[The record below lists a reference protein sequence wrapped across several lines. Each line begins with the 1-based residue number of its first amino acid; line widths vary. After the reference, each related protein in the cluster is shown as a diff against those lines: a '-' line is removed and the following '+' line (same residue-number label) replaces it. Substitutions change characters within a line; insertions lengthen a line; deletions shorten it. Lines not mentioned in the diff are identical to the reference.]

1 MLGVLVNTGTVIIGS
16 ILGLLLKKGVPEK
29 VPRAVMSV
37 IGLCTLVIGIS
48 GVMESD
54 KIIVM
59 IIAMVVGT
67 AIGTLIGIE
76 RGVTKLSEVIERK
89 FKKDEGTSIA
99 EGFVTGTVLFCV
111 GAMTITGAFYSASGD
126 HTIYYT
132 KAVLDLISS
141 FMLASTLGIGVL
153 LSSVALFVIQ
163 AGLVLLAGVLQGVM
177 TPELIAVTGATG
189 GIIIIGLGLNLIGV
203 TKLKIA
209 DMLPAFLVVPGAYYL
224 AILLG
229 I

>member
-1 MLGVLVNTGTVIIGS
+1 
-16 ILGLLLKKGVPEK
+16 
-29 VPRAVMSV
+29 
-37 IGLCTLVIGIS
+37 
-48 GVMESD
+48 
-54 KIIVM
+54 
-59 IIAMVVGT
+59 MVVGT
-67 AIGTLIGIE
+67 AIGTLIGVEKGI
-76 RGVTKLSEVIERK
+76 TKLSERIERK
-89 FKKDEGTSIA
+89 FKKDEGSSIG
-99 EGFVTGTVLFCV
+99 EGIVTGTVLFCV